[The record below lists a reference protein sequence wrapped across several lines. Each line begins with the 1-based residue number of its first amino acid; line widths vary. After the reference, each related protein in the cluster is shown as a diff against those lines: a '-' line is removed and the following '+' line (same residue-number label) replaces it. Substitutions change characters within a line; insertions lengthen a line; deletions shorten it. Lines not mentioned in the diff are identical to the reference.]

1 MCGRFTLTKPPDIIT
16 QHFGLAGDDSWEAF
30 ATPRYNIA
38 PTQTIFAL
46 RHIEGRRELIP
57 ARWGFVPSWAKN
69 SNAPLINARAD
80 TLAQKPSFREAFRQ
94 RRCLIPADGFY
105 EWQPAGKRKQPWF
118 ISLLNQQIFAFA
130 GLWEAW
136 RAPDGTV
143 TPTCTIITT
152 TPNERLASLHDRM
165 PAIIPPAA
173 YDDWLLGDNP
183 AALLTPYPAE
193 AFQFHPVAATVSS
206 PHNDTPECSQ
216 AIELAQ

>member
-16 QHFGLAGDDSWEAF
+16 QHFGLNESIEALG
-30 ATPRYNIA
+30 TPRYNIA
-38 PTQTIFAL
+38 PTQTIVAL
-46 RHIEGRRELIP
+46 RHVEGRRELVP
-57 ARWGFVPSWAKN
+57 ARWGFVPAWAKN
-69 SNAPLINARAD
+69 SNPPLINARAD

-118 ISLLNQQIFAFA
+118 ISLLNQEIFAFA

-136 RAPDGTV
+136 RAPDGTL

-152 TPNERLASLHDRM
+152 TPNQRLASIHDRM

-173 YDDWLLGDNP
+173 YDEWLVGDNP
-183 AALLTPYPAE
+183 AALLAPYPAE
-193 AFQFHPVAATVSS
+193 AFQLHPVAGTVSS
-206 PHNDTPECSQ
+206 PHNDSPECSQ
-216 AIELAQ
+216 AIEVELTP

>member
-16 QHFGLAGDDSWEAF
+16 QHFGLAGHGGMDALCM
-30 ATPRYNIA
+30 PRYNIA

-57 ARWGFVPSWAKN
+57 ARWGLIPAWAKN
-69 SNAPLINARAD
+69 ANAPLINARAD
-80 TLAQKPSFREAFRQ
+80 TLALKPSFREAFRQ

-118 ISLLNQQIFAFA
+118 ISLVNQEVFAFA

-136 RAPDGTV
+136 RAPDGTL
-143 TPTCTIITT
+143 TPTCAIITT
-152 TPNERLASLHDRM
+152 TPNERLASIHDRM

-173 YDDWLLGDNP
+173 YDEWLVGDNP
-183 AALLTPYPAE
+183 AALLAPYPAE
-193 AFQFHPVAATVSS
+193 AFQLHPVAATVSS
-206 PHNDTPECSQ
+206 PRNDSPECNQ
-216 AIELAQ
+216 AVALTP